1 MQYVSK
7 LLIER
12 YQVLGHVSAWHL
24 GVRACE
30 CVCARSALLSG
41 VSFLEVRKAGWL
53 LHMSLPPLDQRPSVG
68 WVGDR
73 CRLVEQ

>member
-24 GVRACE
+24 RVRACE
-30 CVCARSALLSG
+30 CVRVLCSAG
-41 VSFLEVRKAGWL
+41 VSFLEVRKASWL
-53 LHMSLPPLDQRPSVG
+53 LHMSLLLLDHRPG
-68 WVGDR
+68 GDGG
-73 CRLVEQ
+73 VVYAG